1 MEVETQSPTVM
12 AVAVAFAVITFV
24 VVGLRL
30 YARIFLVQ
38 HVGID
43 DYLIVVASLLSWA
56 FIAATIRSAELGLGG
71 HYADVMA
78 RGVPNFVAY
87 LRTVWLSSVF
97 YNACLG
103 FIKTSVLAL
112 YMRLGDRRRC
122 GRCRPSWR
130 ASSPARPRP
139 TCWSASCSAR
149 PIRAA
154 YDITIPA
161 TQKRRCIDINAFY
174 LANAI
179 VNILTDAPTY
189 ALPIPLVLRL
199 QVPLARSAVI
209 CITFTPAMLA
219 SADPTWDIAQPMYWS
234 VIETNVGILASSIP
248 STKVIA
254 KRFFPRLLGSSSG
267 GPSGGIGGGGAGGEG
282 EFQTIG
288 GSWSGGGGDGG
299 GTGSSRNDKGDA
311 KARGNK
317 SFYYADS
324 VRDDDGHEMM
334 AAAPTRPADAQSSD
348 EEALT
353 GRVPEGRIGVASPHM
368 CRSTTRRRRRRAG
381 GTDRG

>member
-71 HYADVMA
+71 HYADVIA

-87 LRTVWLSSVF
+87 LQTVWLSSIF

-103 FIKTSVLAL
+103 FIKASVLAP

-174 LANAI
+174 LANAA
-179 VNILTDAPTY
+179 VNILTDALTC

-199 QVPLARSAVI
+199 QVPLARSASGSGVI
-209 CITFTPAMLA
+209 CITFIPAMLA

-267 GPSGGIGGGGAGGEG
+267 GPR
-282 EFQTIG
+282 

-334 AAAPTRPADAQSSD
+334 AAAPTRPADAQLSD

-353 GRVPEGRIGVASPHM
+353 GRVPEGRIGV
-368 CRSTTRRRRRRAG
+368 TTHVQVDHQTPKTSGWRDG
-381 GTDRG
+381 